1 MSRAYDSM
9 YMIEAARREAIFN
22 ERVCSKTEEFYNRY
36 LKQYNDMVDEG
47 FEQYIPNEMNR
58 LKGDLNEIKRLL
70 SNNQGVL
77 AREESITVGS
87 YIHTMIPLGK
97 SARRNFERAERLNKE
112 LEAEKLKE
120 SKNEGLKYYYE
131 AINTITDPVVRDFA
145 KSELAE
151 LKKSILNMTDTSLK
165 NKETM
170 IEYIDKRIKDINVVA
185 TEKAEQWKSKSISE
199 SKKEVEKEMIK
210 NIEDEFNATTIEDTS
225 ESNKIIEMI
234 EKLKENIEL
243 DKLNTDETYSKIQ
256 EISKHIDDVV
266 ISENVRK
273 EAVKSIV
280 NSLRKQEFSVE
291 KVELV
296 ENKDHN
302 FVRIVAKKPSGK
314 RAECRVGLNGELKYK
329 FDNYNGMTCIQ
340 DIEQFDVDLKE
351 IYSVTLSNENIIW
364 ENPIRISK
372 DAKEIENTN
381 TRGL

>member
-1 MSRAYDSM
+1 
-9 YMIEAARREAIFN
+9 
-22 ERVCSKTEEFYNRY
+22 
-36 LKQYNDMVDEG
+36 MV
-47 FEQYIPNEMNR
+47 
-58 LKGDLNEIKRLL
+58 L
-70 SNNQGVL
+70 
-77 AREESITVGS
+77 
-87 YIHTMIPLGK
+87 
-97 SARRNFERAERLNKE
+97 
-112 LEAEKLKE
+112 
-120 SKNEGLKYYYE
+120 
-131 AINTITDPVVRDFA
+131 INI
-145 KSELAE
+145 
-151 LKKSILNMTDTSLK
+151 
-165 NKETM
+165 
-170 IEYIDKRIKDINVVA
+170 IKDINVVA

-199 SKKEVEKEMIK
+199 SKKEVKKEMIK

-243 DKLNTDETYSKIQ
+243 DKLNIDETYSKIQ